1 MGVVVRDIVW
11 LAGFLEGEGFF
22 TLVDGKGLLMAAD
35 STDRDVVEHAA
46 KIIGMPKIYGP
57 YGNGISKNTGVPHKL
72 KYRVQAN
79 GKRAASWMMTLFPL
93 MGTRRREQM
102 KVCLRAWRE
111 RPIFCG
117 DRTNCPKGHPLSEGN
132 LYINSRGQRSCRQC
146 FSRSA
151 RLERKLAK
159 QAGQSG
165 NKTDGQVTAV
175 SEQS

>member
-1 MGVVVRDIVW
+1 MSVSVRDITW

-22 TLVDGKGLLMAAD
+22 TLVHGKGLLMAAD
-35 STDRDVVEHAA
+35 STDRDVVAHAA

-57 YGNGISKNTGVPHKL
+57 YTNGISKNTGIPHKL
-72 KYRVQAN
+72 KYRVQVN

-102 KVCLRAWRE
+102 KTCLLAWRE
-111 RPIFCG
+111 RPIFRG

-132 LYINSRGQRSCRQC
+132 LYVNPRGERSCRQC

-151 RLERKLAK
+151 RLERKLVK
-159 QAGQSG
+159 QAGMSG
-165 NKTDGQVTAV
+165 NSTDGMNAAV
-175 SEQS
+175 SEQD